1 MWEMNLM
8 NSHACLNIVPSQPR
22 RQSVEAYT
30 ENGPIMTGRGGS
42 YPGSGAP
49 PTFLADAARI
59 LDEVRHAMEL
69 DLENAHAAALRL
81 VTFLAE
87 PADAESAGIRGGLAS
102 WQKRKVDR
110 YLREHL
116 DRPLR
121 LDDLAE
127 QVRLSVSHFCRA
139 FTKTFG
145 DTPHTYIIRLRLELA
160 QKMMLTT
167 REPLSQIALACG
179 LADQAHLSK
188 VFRRLLGE
196 TPSSWRRKN
205 ITEDQLEL
213 RGYHS
218 R

>member
-1 MWEMNLM
+1 MGEMVLM
-8 NSHACLNIVPSQPR
+8 NSHACLNVVPRLAR
-22 RQSVEAYT
+22 RESVEAYQKNGSTVT
-30 ENGPIMTGRGGS
+30 EHAGT
-42 YPGSGAP
+42 YPGSSAP
-49 PTFLADAARI
+49 AAFLADAGRI
-59 LDEVRHAMEL
+59 LEEVRHAMEL
-69 DLENAHAAALRL
+69 DPENAHAAALRL

-87 PADAESAGIRGGLAS
+87 PAEARSAGIRGGLAS
-102 WQKRKVDR
+102 WQKRKVDL
-110 YLREHL
+110 YLRAHL
-116 DRPLR
+116 ERPLR

-188 VFRRLLGE
+188 VFRRSLGE
-196 TPSSWRRKN
+196 TPSAWRRKN
-205 ITEDQLEL
+205 ITEDQVEL
-213 RGYHS
+213 RSYHS

>member
-1 MWEMNLM
+1 MREVFLM
-8 NSHACLNIVPSQPR
+8 NSHACLNVVPIPPR
-22 RQSVEAYT
+22 REPVETYASNRSIVTGHAGAYRSCGT
-30 ENGPIMTGRGGS
+30 S
-42 YPGSGAP
+42 A
-49 PTFLADAARI
+49 TFLADAVRI

-69 DLENAHAAALRL
+69 DLENAHAAAVRL
-81 VTFLAE
+81 VTFLAD
-87 PADAESAGIRGGLAS
+87 PAEAESAGIHGGLAS
-102 WQKRKVDR
+102 WQRRKVDR

-121 LDDLAE
+121 LDELAE

-145 DTPHTYIIRLRLELA
+145 DTPHTYIVRLRLESA

-205 ITEDQLEL
+205 ITEDQLEW

>member
-1 MWEMNLM
+1 M
-8 NSHACLNIVPSQPR
+8 NSRASLNFVPSQPGHGSLEGCAGNR
-22 RQSVEAYT
+22 S
-30 ENGPIMTGRGGS
+30 IMSGYAGTCTGGD
-42 YPGSGAP
+42 AP
-49 PTFLADAARI
+49 AAFLADAARI
-59 LDEVRHAMEL
+59 LDEVRLTIEL
-69 DLENAHAAALRL
+69 DPANARAAALRL

-87 PADAESAGIRGGLAS
+87 PAEAETTGLRGGLAS

-116 DRPLR
+116 EQPLR
-121 LDDLAE
+121 LDELAE
-127 QVRLSVSHFCRA
+127 QVHLSVSHFCRA

-188 VFRRLLGE
+188 LFRRCLGE
-196 TPSSWRRKN
+196 TPSAWRRKN
-205 ITEDQLEL
+205 ITDDQAEVCSY
-213 RGYHS
+213 RS